1 MKYIIKILIVLTICL
16 CVASL
21 FIDKDEPLFI
31 SNPSQDEGEF
41 NIDEGMPKINQTIDT
56 IICKEM
62 DGYVEDP
69 QTGERCLVKWGK
81 CDTIYEK

>member
-1 MKYIIKILIVLTICL
+1 
-16 CVASL
+16 VAS
-21 FIDKDEPLFI
+21 LFI